1 MNPQP
6 SPKFSSGKP
15 LDPAPNAPA
24 APPPRTKQP
33 PLFRRIDWLALVICF
48 AVVETIYL
56 VTLAPQVTLEDSG
69 ELVTGSFYAGIP
81 HPPGYPFWA
90 IYSWFWT
97 RLVPFGNAAWRV
109 ELGEAAAMGMGCS
122 LIALMV
128 SRGSSMLMEG
138 IEELKGM
145 AGKWESAICA
155 VCGVTA
161 GLLMALDNSMWK
173 ESVAINRISE
183 FGVPWLI
190 IVLLCMMRW
199 IYAPRQRGYLYCA
212 MFFFGICATIH
223 QTLVVAAMGIEIG
236 IACTQPKLGRDC
248 FSATPWCGWRAMRLQ
263 NRGFGPVSPKST
275 QPSSGFTMWWA
286 SHPSSLACG

>member
-1 MNPQP
+1 MDRRYR
-6 SPKFSSGKP
+6 KP
-15 LDPAPNAPA
+15 EFFKDESTTVAQIRLQQAAPARASRAAAPPA
-24 APPPRTKQP
+24 APMLP
-33 PLFRRIDWLALVICF
+33 PLFRRIDWLALLICF
-48 AVVETIYL
+48 AVVETIYFL
-56 VTLAPQVTLEDSG
+56 TLAPQVTLEDSG

-90 IYSWFWT
+90 IYSWIWT

-122 LIALMV
+122 LIAFMV

-145 AGKWESAICA
+145 AGKWESAICL

-190 IVLLCMMRW
+190 MVSVVHDAVDLCAAPKAVFVLRDVLL
-199 IYAPRQRGYLYCA
+199 
-212 MFFFGICATIH
+212 
-223 QTLVVAAMGIEIG
+223 
-236 IACTQPKLGRDC
+236 RDLRDD
-248 FSATPWCGWRAMRLQ
+248 SPDA
-263 NRGFGPVSPKST
+263 NRGGH
-275 QPSSGFTMWWA
+275 GN
-286 SHPSSLACG
+286 